1 ERRSLPRHPRPH
13 PRPQWIASVSLLSKA
28 RLRGDRRDARRER
41 SGEARLLHVEA
52 AMKDDPRFH
61 AAIALLNAGDY
72 AEAADAFEELFFESV
87 RGEVELVRA
96 LMQVATGML
105 HIERGQARAAIER
118 LEEGI
123 GAGDRVP
130 RGHGIE
136 RDA

>member
-1 ERRSLPRHPRPH
+1 
-13 PRPQWIASVSLLSKA
+13 
-28 RLRGDRRDARRER
+28 
-41 SGEARLLHVEA
+41 
-52 AMKDDPRFH
+52 MKDDPRFH

-123 GAGDRVP
+123 AAIDRVTDA
-130 RGHGIE
+130 HGIDCAALRAAASAAVE
-136 RDA
+136 RLREHRPVRRVVVRMT